1 MPVLSCFSEITGHW
15 GFNGTLNATIGQ
27 NLEWA
32 WEKGDASFGTT
43 DAFGIS
49 DINGKP
55 ANVLKFTDSDDISDF
70 AGIEVPHGAE
80 LDEDSWLLHEYSIIL
95 DLLYP
100 EDSTS
105 STRALVSN
113 EYLGQ
118 AKIRINES
126 DKVGGASFHG
136 KISANTWHRVGIV
149 VSHSNKT
156 ISYYI
161 DGAKVG
167 EESIGGLVD
176 GQGKH
181 SLEDFF
187 YLFTTDGLSKA
198 GYINSL
204 QFNNIALPDSV
215 LSDLGGA
222 TAAGIP
228 TVEPL
233 KPYVVSVYPK
243 PTPYLRPVP
252 SEIQPDT
259 EISLIWQDGQNTLTS
274 SSVKVY
280 LNEQMVNIE
289 TAKNGRQTTVKVL
302 SNDLLLAS
310 TDYNVKVTATDSS
323 GVELSK
329 QWRFKVTDYRLVEAS
344 DIATKTGSLNEGFIA
359 RSAQAP
365 AESAIRHDFKRA
377 TFQLAEILVDD
388 LGAKVAN
395 DAIKG
400 ELEGGFDAYDLI
412 DFEISGSPFGNF
424 SNDDFFPGIPGS
436 GDHDTLFA
444 TEILTYL
451 ELQKGVHTFGINVHV
466 GKPDQNDEDQFR
478 VFVGANPRDYFSKS
492 LGEFEL
498 TLTGFKDGP
507 NDTTFD
513 FSVEKDGL
521 YPVRIVYWNKT
532 SGAGLEFYSLDR
544 ETGAKILVND
554 LDDENAIKAFYN
566 VSLLGTPHVINVK
579 PIPGSS
585 GNNPGDPIEIVV
597 GDQSGK
603 TDLSSIVMKINGE
616 NVEPTIARENG
627 IITITQSLNLNF
639 ASQAVYDVFLSLN
652 AKGETVPQAV
662 SYTHLTLPTKA

>member
-1 MPVLSCFSEITGHW
+1 MKKTLIFTLVLMPILSCFSEITGHW
-15 GFNGTLNATIGQ
+15 EFNGTLNATIGQ

-43 DAFGIS
+43 DAFEIS

-70 AGIEVPHGAE
+70 VGIEVPHGAE
-80 LDEDSWLLHEYSIIL
+80 LDEDSWLIHEYSIIL

-100 EDSTS
+100 EDSTGS
-105 STRALVSN
+105 IRALVSN

-118 AKIRINES
+118 AKIKINES

-156 ISYYI
+156 ITYYI

-167 EESIGGLVD
+167 EEPIGGLVD

-187 YLFTTDGLSKA
+187 YLFTTNGLSKG

-215 LSDLGGA
+215 ISDLGSA

-228 TVEPL
+228 SVEPL

-259 EISLIWQDGQNTLTS
+259 EISVVWQDGQNTLTA

-280 LNEQMVNIE
+280 LNEQMVNTE
-289 TAKNGRQTTVKVL
+289 TTSDGRQTTVKVL

-310 TDYNVKVTATDSS
+310 TNYNVKVTATDSS
-323 GVELSK
+323 GTELSK

-344 DIATKTGSLNEGFIA
+344 DIATKPGSLNEGFIA

-377 TFQLAEILVDD
+377 TFQLAESLVDD
-388 LGAKVAN
+388 LGNKVA
-395 DAIKG
+395 DEAIKG
-400 ELEGGFDAYDLI
+400 DLEAHGQ
-412 DFEISGSPFGNF
+412 FE
-424 SNDDFFPGIPGS
+424 
-436 GDHDTLFA
+436 
-444 TEILTYL
+444 
-451 ELQKGVHTFGINVHV
+451 
-466 GKPDQNDEDQFR
+466 
-478 VFVGANPRDYFSKS
+478 
-492 LGEFEL
+492 
-498 TLTGFKDGP
+498 
-507 NDTTFD
+507 
-513 FSVEKDGL
+513 
-521 YPVRIVYWNKT
+521 
-532 SGAGLEFYSLDR
+532 
-544 ETGAKILVND
+544 
-554 LDDENAIKAFYN
+554 
-566 VSLLGTPHVINVK
+566 
-579 PIPGSS
+579 
-585 GNNPGDPIEIVV
+585 
-597 GDQSGK
+597 
-603 TDLSSIVMKINGE
+603 
-616 NVEPTIARENG
+616 
-627 IITITQSLNLNF
+627 
-639 ASQAVYDVFLSLN
+639 
-652 AKGETVPQAV
+652 
-662 SYTHLTLPTKA
+662 